1 MSAIAVSVTGED
13 QVLPFTVEA
22 LDVRGRVV
30 RIGPMLDA
38 ILHRHAYPQA
48 VARLL
53 GEAVAL
59 TALLGAAL
67 KIDGQFQLQARTTGA
82 VELLVVDYD
91 LPENIRA
98 YARYDEAAVAAA
110 PDASPADL
118 LGHGHLGLTIEQGA
132 HNARYQG
139 IVALSG
145 QGLEESAHQYFTQSE
160 QIPTRV
166 RLAVGQ
172 VIEGGKDVWRA
183 GGIVVQFLPSSPEK
197 RRHADLHPGDA
208 PAGADIL
215 TQHEDDDWLE
225 ARALVETVEDHELVD
240 PLLSSE
246 ELLYRLFHERGVR
259 VFECQ
264 PLLDRCRCSRER
276 IVGMIERFSED
287 ERRHMI
293 ADDGTITVT
302 CEFCSTHYHVA
313 PTEVGLG

>member
-98 YARYDEAAVAAA
+98 DARYDEAAVAAA

-259 VFECQ
+259 VFESQ
-264 PLLDRCRCSRER
+264 SLVDRCRCSRER

>member
-1 MSAIAVSVTGED
+1 MSAIAVSVSGED

-197 RRHADLHPGDA
+197 RRHADLNPGDA

>member
-1 MSAIAVSVTGED
+1 
-13 QVLPFTVEA
+13 
-22 LDVRGRVV
+22 
-30 RIGPMLDA
+30 
-38 ILHRHAYPQA
+38 
-48 VARLL
+48 LL

-259 VFECQ
+259 VFESQ

-293 ADDGTITVT
+293 ADDGAITVT
-302 CEFCSTHYHVA
+302 CEFCSTHYHVE
-313 PTEVGLG
+313 PTEVGVG